1 MSRYG
6 FSRRSFLSA
15 IGGSVGLAC
24 FLRNLEAQEQ
34 GAVSPKRFLAVQR
47 PVGTVYDNWW
57 PSGTGTNFTLSRILQ
72 PFEALR
78 DRMIVFRDLE
88 LPWRGSE
95 GGGHERGTAI
105 MLTGVRTTEL
115 YPGNGGDDPVAFG
128 PSVDQIFVNQSA
140 DLKGPPVASLQVSCD
155 GRADTTEVSTRHM
168 SYSGYKAPMK
178 PYYQAVDAYER
189 LFGTLMPG
197 GTTSDNLEALARAR
211 AQKKSVLD
219 FALKDLARLRTLAP
233 GSAKELLDG
242 HEAAVRALEVELDAD
257 PRDPVFCGVAMKPE
271 RVAVSE
277 YVDPDPY
284 QHGTVSERDDVKHQ
298 RIGDLHFSVIKAA
311 FRCDLTRVATF
322 QWAPGTSHV
331 SFAGMWPAD
340 PNVIK
345 VHHTISHDAE
355 TANRQEYLTLVDRWY
370 SERLA
375 SYIQDLAMTDDIGGG
390 KLLDNTIIPYITEV
404 GTAGHN
410 WDNMPWV
417 LFGGSKTG
425 IVGNQVWTNN
435 GGGFRC
441 TNDLL
446 MAIGQ
451 RYGLTDFTLGD
462 SDLHTVPIAGLFA

>member
-1 MSRYG
+1 MRYA

-15 IGGSVGLAC
+15 VGASAGLAAL
-24 FLRNLEAQEQ
+24 LRNVEAQEQ
-34 GAVSPKRFLAVQR
+34 GAVSPKRFLCVQR
-47 PVGTVYDNWW
+47 PVGTVYNNYW
-57 PSGTGTNFTLSRILQ
+57 PTGTGSNFKLSRILT

-78 DRMIVFRDLE
+78 ERMIVFRDLE

-128 PSVDQIFVNQSA
+128 PSVDQLFVTKSD
-140 DLKGPPVASLQVSCD
+140 DLKHTPVASLQVSCD
-155 GRADTTEVSTRHM
+155 GRADTTEISTRHM
-168 SYSGYKAPMK
+168 SYSGYKAPMA

-189 LFGTLMPG
+189 LFGSLMPG
-197 GTTSDNLEALARAR
+197 GTTSENLEALARAR

-233 GSAKELLDG
+233 ASSKELLDG
-242 HEAAVRALEVELDAD
+242 QEASIRALEVELDAD
-257 PRDPVFCGVAMKPE
+257 PRDPVFCGVAAKPD

-277 YVDPDPY
+277 FVDPDPY
-284 QHGTVSERDDVKHQ
+284 QHGNAAEPDDVKHK
-298 RIGDLHFSVIKAA
+298 RIGDLHFAVIKAA

-331 SFAGMWPAD
+331 SFPGMWMPD
-340 PNVIK
+340 PKVIK
-345 VHHTISHDAE
+345 VHHTESHDAE
-355 TANRQEYLTLVDRWY
+355 TPARQEYLTLVDTWY

-375 SYIQDLAMTDDIGGG
+375 GYLQELATTDDLGGG
-390 KLLDNTIIPYITEV
+390 KLLDNTIVPYVTEV

-410 WDNMPWV
+410 WDNMPWL

-425 IVGNQVWTNN
+425 LKGNQLWTN
-435 GGGFRC
+435 GGGGMRC
-441 TNDLL
+441 TNDLW
-446 MAIGQ
+446 MAVA
-451 RYGLTDFTLGD
+451 RFYGLNDFTLGD
-462 SDLHTVPIAGLFA
+462 KDLHTVPIAGLFA